1 MSFFIKELCVTG
13 NGKEPAIIQFKK
25 GLNIIEGPSNT
36 GKTLIFKC
44 IDYIFGAKD
53 NPLIEGYDCI
63 SLKIEIDNSE
73 IDLTRYAGKKSLFVN
88 SAYNSIL
95 SGEYKY
101 NTGRD
106 DYESSFNN
114 VLLKL
119 LNINE
124 YHEIVKNSNYE
135 KRSLTWRTFSS
146 AFFIDEDSIISE
158 QSPLIPIQF
167 TEKTAFLSALIF
179 LLSGKDFASVN
190 SVEAKNIKK
199 AKITAVKEY
208 INNELQEYT
217 RQTELLNKE
226 IEEIPDLESIIGSL
240 SSEVEATEGR
250 IVEKINNNKNLLAN
264 IQKINEEISESN
276 VLLNR
281 YDLLESQYDSDLKR
295 LNFIVDGQINYEQA
309 EKTMCPFC
317 NNTVSISKK
326 EDYITVSLNDYK
338 KIKLQ
343 KNDLINAREI
353 LKTKIL
359 SLEEKLDLLQSEKEE
374 VNNEIEQVLQPK
386 LNDLKEQLVLFKNRS
401 RKRRKLIF

>member
-135 KRSLTWRTFSS
+135 NN
-146 AFFIDEDSIISE
+146 IS
-158 QSPLIPIQF
+158 
-167 TEKTAFLSALIF
+167 
-179 LLSGKDFASVN
+179 
-190 SVEAKNIKK
+190 
-199 AKITAVKEY
+199 Y
-208 INNELQEYT
+208 
-217 RQTELLNKE
+217 
-226 IEEIPDLESIIGSL
+226 
-240 SSEVEATEGR
+240 
-250 IVEKINNNKNLLAN
+250 
-264 IQKINEEISESN
+264 
-276 VLLNR
+276 
-281 YDLLESQYDSDLKR
+281 
-295 LNFIVDGQINYEQA
+295 
-309 EKTMCPFC
+309 
-317 NNTVSISKK
+317 
-326 EDYITVSLNDYK
+326 
-338 KIKLQ
+338 
-343 KNDLINAREI
+343 
-353 LKTKIL
+353 
-359 SLEEKLDLLQSEKEE
+359 
-374 VNNEIEQVLQPK
+374 
-386 LNDLKEQLVLFKNRS
+386 
-401 RKRRKLIF
+401 